1 MVEKNI
7 EREIKRYE
15 SMGYRIVGEH
25 KHSAVKPCLWC
36 KKALKSEGFCYKHKF
51 YGIESHRCVQMTPA
65 LFWCTHRCLFC
76 WRNVDATLAPNMDGV
91 AVDDPATIV
100 DACIEAHKELLQGY
114 KGNPK
119 VSKQRFEEAMHPR
132 HMTLSLAGEPTLYPK
147 VSELIEEILSRG
159 MTCFLVTNGTR
170 PDVLAKIH
178 EPTQLYITL
187 PAPNEEVYLKTCRP
201 LIADGWKRLTRSLE
215 LLSSFSCNT
224 VIRLTLVR
232 ELNMVNPEEYGKL
245 IAKYEPKYVEVKS
258 FMSVGFARK
267 RLPYEFM
274 PLHEEIRE
282 FAVKIAK
289 TCGYKVKD
297 EQKESRVVL
306 LTKR

>member
-1 MVEKNI
+1 MVEMNLGQ
-7 EREIKRYE
+7 EIKRYE
-15 SMGYRIVGEH
+15 SMGYRIVGKY

-36 KKALKSEGFCYKHKF
+36 KKALKNEGFCYKHKF

-76 WRNVDATLAPNMDGV
+76 WRNVDATLAPSMEGV
-91 AVDDPATIV
+91 ALDDPATIV

-119 VSKQRFEEAMHPR
+119 VSKVRFEEAMRPR

-147 VSELIEEILSRG
+147 VGELIEEILSRK

-187 PAPNEEVYLKTCRP
+187 PAPNEEVYRRTCRP
-201 LIADGWKRLTRSLE
+201 LLADGWKRLNQSLE

-224 VIRLTLVR
+224 VIRLTLVK
-232 ELNMVNPEEYGKL
+232 ELNMVNAEEYGKL
-245 IAKYEPKYVEVKS
+245 VARYEPRYVEVKS
-258 FMSVGFARK
+258 FMSVGFARN
-267 RLPYEFM
+267 RLPYESM
-274 PLHEEIRE
+274 PLHEEIKE
-282 FAVKIAK
+282 FALKIAEA
-289 TCGYKVKD
+289 CGYVVRD
-297 EQKESRVVL
+297 EQEESRVVL
-306 LTKR
+306 LSKR